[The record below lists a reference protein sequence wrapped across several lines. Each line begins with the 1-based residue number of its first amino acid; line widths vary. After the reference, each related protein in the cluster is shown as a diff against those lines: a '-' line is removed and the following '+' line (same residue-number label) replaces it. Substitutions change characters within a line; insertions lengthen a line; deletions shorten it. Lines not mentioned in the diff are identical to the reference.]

1 MDTNEFSKEL
11 FLALKIII
19 AMIVGMFI
27 FIKLFTGLIGVSLE
41 IGVEEILTV
50 ITASST
56 LGVIVYTV
64 ISLNSASKPNNQQ

>member
-1 MDTNEFSKEL
+1 MDTNEFNKEL

-19 AMIVGMFI
+19 AMTVGMFI
-27 FIKLFTGLIGVSLE
+27 CVKLFSGLIGVSLE
-41 IGVEEILTV
+41 IGVEEILAV

-64 ISLNSASKPNNQQ
+64 ISLNRASKPNNQQ